1 LFDDEPTVRLVPVAS
16 ELEPP
21 DDDEEEDDEEDPFS
35 AAVS

>member
-1 LFDDEPTVRLVPVAS
+1 LFDDEPTVRLVPVAL

-21 DDDEEEDDEEDPFS
+21 DDEEDDDEEDPFS

>member
-1 LFDDEPTVRLVPVAS
+1 LLDDEPTVRLVLVAL

-21 DDDEEEDDEEDPFS
+21 DDDEEDDEEDPFS